1 MLHSISE
8 KKRGGQI
15 KTWLVKF
22 MKIFEDNKEVR
33 KKGDKFYNI
42 KEEVKQ
48 GNKVSIPSLS
58 SQISILGKR

>member
-1 MLHSISE
+1 M
-8 KKRGGQI
+8 
-15 KTWLVKF
+15 TWLVKF